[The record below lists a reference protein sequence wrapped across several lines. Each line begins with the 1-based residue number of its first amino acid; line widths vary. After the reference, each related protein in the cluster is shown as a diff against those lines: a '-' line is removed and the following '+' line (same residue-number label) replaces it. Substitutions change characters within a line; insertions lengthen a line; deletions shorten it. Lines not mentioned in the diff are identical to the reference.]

1 MTYRRAPGSPWNA
14 RQIVTPQRTM
24 VCLPESSRY
33 RENPGAPSEQRWIVR
48 TLPVEIFRTRP
59 RSDASYLEKG
69 RGKFLQRSV
78 NVHGLHVVQEVLLLE
93 GIWVCHDTE
102 LGCATGVVVPLLLI
116 LIKEDKEEHPTS
128 DLLDSN

>member
-1 MTYRRAPGSPWNA
+1 
-14 RQIVTPQRTM
+14 M

-69 RGKFLQRSV
+69 WGKFLQRSV

-93 GIWVCHDTE
+93 SIRVSHNTE
-102 LGCATGVVVPLLLI
+102 LSRPTGVVVPLLLI
-116 LIKEDKEEHPTS
+116 LVNENRSQIS
-128 DLLDSN
+128 GGFGISGLRQNSAG